1 MLERFCYIA
10 TQALVFFALKQYNKI
25 LPLSSLSDSFFREI
39 DSLLIFLPH
48 LPFSDF
54 LEQKGS
60 VSPARE

>member
-39 DSLLIFLPH
+39 DSLLIFFLCF
-48 LPFSDF
+48 PFQIF
-54 LEQKGS
+54 QNRKT